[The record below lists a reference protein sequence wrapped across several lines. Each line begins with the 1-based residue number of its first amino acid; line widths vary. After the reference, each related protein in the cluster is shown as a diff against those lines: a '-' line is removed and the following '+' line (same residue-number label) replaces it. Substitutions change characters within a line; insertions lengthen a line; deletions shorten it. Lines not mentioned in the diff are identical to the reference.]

1 MDKKGSE
8 LNNEGSTMI
17 EVLIAFLLVSII
29 LGALYQVV
37 KFSSNMYM
45 KSVDMKRQIQAFETE
60 MYKKPIDSTKLDV
73 TESGASLTLTL
84 DRSRGA
90 GKTGRGNVIT
100 AGNMALG
107 TVNITMYEQL
117 EDGTTGYRIRLF
129 RYKAE

>member
-73 TESGASLTLTL
+73 TESGTSLTLTL
-84 DRSRGA
+84 DRSIGA

-117 EDGTTGYRIRLF
+117 EDGATGYRIRLF